1 VVERFIGRERELE
14 ALERAWGSD
23 RFEFTVVY
31 GRRRVGKT
39 RLIREYI
46 ANKLAVYFLALE
58 VDEKTNLNS
67 FPVCFPSSK
76 PQTSQA

>member
-1 VVERFIGRERELE
+1 M
-14 ALERAWGSD
+14 LERAWGSD

-46 ANKLAVYFLALE
+46 ADKPAVYFMALE
-58 VDEKTNLNS
+58 ADEKTNLNS
-67 FPVCFPSSK
+67 FPVLFPLPSLK
-76 PQTSQA
+76 RARFNGLTGRL

>member
-1 VVERFIGRERELE
+1 MERFIGRERELE

-23 RFEFTVVY
+23 RFELTVVY

-46 ANKLAVYFLALE
+46 ADK
-58 VDEKTNLNS
+58 
-67 FPVCFPSSK
+67 PSV
-76 PQTSQA
+76 